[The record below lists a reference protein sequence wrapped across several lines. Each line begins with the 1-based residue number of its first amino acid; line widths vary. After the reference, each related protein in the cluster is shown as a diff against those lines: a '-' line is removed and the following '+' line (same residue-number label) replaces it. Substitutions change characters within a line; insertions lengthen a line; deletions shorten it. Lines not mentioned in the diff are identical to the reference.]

1 MGARMIVKG
10 EQMVH
15 RGEKDKE
22 SGEAILSSIEG
33 YDPGG
38 NHRINVGQLGT
49 SKVKELM
56 QDIDDGER
64 MKDDGGRMAKDGE
77 EMKERGKDLMPGI
90 AQTPHM
96 LSYFNKLYKLAQ
108 TATTLKSVGLGNE

>member
-1 MGARMIVKG
+1 MIAKG
-10 EQMVH
+10 EQLVH
-15 RGEKDKE
+15 KGEQSTEK
-22 SGEAILSSIEG
+22 GEVMLAGIEG

-56 QDIDDGER
+56 VQIDEGESLKEDGLRLVRDGE
-64 MKDDGGRMAKDGE
+64 D
-77 EMKERGKDLMPGI
+77 MKEEGKSLMPAI